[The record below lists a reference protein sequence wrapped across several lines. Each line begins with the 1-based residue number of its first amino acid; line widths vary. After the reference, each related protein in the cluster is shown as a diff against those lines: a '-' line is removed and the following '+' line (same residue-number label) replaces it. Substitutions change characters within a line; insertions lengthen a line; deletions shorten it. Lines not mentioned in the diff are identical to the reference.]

1 VKRKAKRKQNP
12 QKNLERPRNERLWVF
27 ILFLFL
33 IVSCSEG
40 TAPVS
45 VAPKGPGPSSQ
56 KKPEAAKTEDK
67 KEPVKEESYS
77 YNPAGKPDP
86 FKPFLQLTS
95 VQSRSAPLT
104 PLQKYEFSQLK
115 LVAVL
120 LTPEGNIGLVEDATG
135 KGFFVKRGTLIG
147 RNDGKVAKI
156 FDDRMLIEEVFLDA
170 LGQKKVNEVTLTLH
184 KSEEG
189 GEK

>member
-1 VKRKAKRKQNP
+1 MKRKAKRKQIP
-12 QKNLERPRNERLWVF
+12 QKNLERPRNETVWVF
-27 ILFLFL
+27 VLFLFL

-40 TAPVS
+40 TVPVS
-45 VAPKGPGPSSQ
+45 VAPKAPSPSLQ
-56 KKPEAAKTEDK
+56 KKPEPAKPEER
-67 KEPVKEESYS
+67 KEPAKEESYS
-77 YNPAGKPDP
+77 YNPTGKPDP
-86 FKPFLQLTS
+86 FKPFLQLSS

-147 RNDGKVAKI
+147 KNDGKVAKI
-156 FDDRMLIEEVFLDA
+156 FDDRMLIEEVFQDA
-170 LGQKKVNEVTLTLH
+170 LGQKKVNEVTMTLH